1 MPGGNFHNDSAKVVL
16 PSRRDGARLTVSTGS
31 PIGKISSV
39 DEPFNCKQ
47 WVGSNRLIDQL
58 STRSRVLTVEVS
70 VRSSL
75 TAHFLDRVTCINLD
89 HMNLDGITAQLTEFS
104 SHGIGKSI
112 AEVLWA
118 VYTALFPANAE
129 AAFPI
134 EIPK

>member
-1 MPGGNFHNDSAKVVL
+1 M
-16 PSRRDGARLTVSTGS
+16 
-31 PIGKISSV
+31 
-39 DEPFNCKQ
+39 
-47 WVGSNRLIDQL
+47 
-58 STRSRVLTVEVS
+58 LTVEVS
-70 VRSSL
+70 VRISL